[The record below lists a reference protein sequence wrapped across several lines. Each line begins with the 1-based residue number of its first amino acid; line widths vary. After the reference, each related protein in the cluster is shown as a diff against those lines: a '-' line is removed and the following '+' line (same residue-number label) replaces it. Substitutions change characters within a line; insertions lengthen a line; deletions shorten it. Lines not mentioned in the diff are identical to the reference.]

1 MQRDADGENERGKMP
16 RSYTD
21 DLAAWVKDRAE
32 KKRRRDEAAVAFL
45 AVKEKVA
52 HALEA
57 GYALTTIWEHMSA
70 TGMVKFSYETFR
82 AHARRYIKA
91 KAEEA
96 TLGSTPATSAREP
109 SAVTVP
115 LPDRRRQGG
124 NAATPA
130 GGTQRAP
137 TTKKPAGIPGF
148 TFNPN
153 PDKKDL
159 L

>member
-1 MQRDADGENERGKMP
+1 MQRDTDGEDERGKMP
-16 RSYTD
+16 KSYTD

-52 HALEA
+52 DALAA

-91 KAEEA
+91 KAAPEPTPTPSAPKEA
-96 TLGSTPATSAREP
+96 SPATAPQPTRTQQS
-109 SAVTVP
+109 
-115 LPDRRRQGG
+115 G
-124 NAATPA
+124 NAAKPA
-130 GGTQRAP
+130 SGAQATP
-137 TTKKPAGIPGF
+137 TTTKPAGIPGF

>member
-1 MQRDADGENERGKMP
+1 MP
-16 RSYTD
+16 KSYTD
-21 DLAAWVKDRAE
+21 DLASWVKSRSA

-45 AVKEKVA
+45 AVKEKVVE
-52 HALEA
+52 ALEA
-57 GYALTTIWEHMSA
+57 GYALTTIWEHMSD

-91 KAEEA
+91 RAEDAPPEHA
-96 TLGSTPATSAREP
+96 PAARP
-109 SAVTVP
+109 KSSAVATEQP
-115 LPDRRRQGG
+115 RGTQQGG
-124 NAATPA
+124 NAAQPPRDA
-130 GGTQRAP
+130 QAIP
-137 TTKKPAGIPGF
+137 TVKPDRIPGF